1 MTHNHALSRA
11 ATAARTTTSNRP
23 LFFALAA
30 GLTIATVGFG
40 LALVGGARADDVA
53 LIDVA
58 PDNFVRAER
67 DRYFVTSIKQ
77 GAPASRVARSSMA
90 AGNSPRHRR

>member
-11 ATAARTTTSNRP
+11 ATAARTTTSNRA

-90 AGNSPRHRR
+90 AGNSPRHRQ